1 MHINPECGGAPGELL
16 IVGPAEGS
24 SQHQTLGWGA
34 NTGTL
39 CCVVIWFGVQGLLIN
54 NVIKNSHIR
63 INYILT
69 RVCKKYHIV

>member
-39 CCVVIWFGVQGLLIN
+39 HSVVIWFGVQGLLIN